1 MESFRRSIATVA
13 GLPCDVLLAVQPG
26 FADMDKKLER
36 RRQDSSTNPFIDAQ
50 GCRTYAANASKTLDR
65 RIAEEKSAKP

>member
-1 MESFRRSIATVA
+1 VDSFRRSIATVA
-13 GLPCDVLLAVQPG
+13 GLPCDVLLAVHPG

-50 GCRTYAANASKTLDR
+50 GCRTYAANAARTLDR
-65 RIAEEKSAKP
+65 RVAEEKSAKP